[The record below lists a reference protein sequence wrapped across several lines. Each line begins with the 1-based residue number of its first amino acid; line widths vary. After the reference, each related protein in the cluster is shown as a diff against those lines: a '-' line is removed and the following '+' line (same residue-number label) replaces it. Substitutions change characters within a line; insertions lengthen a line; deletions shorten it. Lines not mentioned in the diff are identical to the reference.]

1 MPNGTCVAG
10 MWEKLERMGTHLGTQ
25 HQGET
30 RAGSLLWRRPLRS
43 WAPTNESRKSCK
55 YHWLRFSGFCLTCY
69 MSVLFEK
76 LVMSD
81 ESAPSEEYMSQ
92 VRGNWLNAGNTQVLI
107 NHKLLFECI
116 KSKKLQ
122 EKYDL
127 FMFRP

>member
-1 MPNGTCVAG
+1 
-10 MWEKLERMGTHLGTQ
+10 
-25 HQGET
+25 
-30 RAGSLLWRRPLRS
+30 
-43 WAPTNESRKSCK
+43 
-55 YHWLRFSGFCLTCY
+55 

>member
-1 MPNGTCVAG
+1 MKVANHAN
-10 MWEKLERMGTHLGTQ
+10 TI
-25 HQGET
+25 
-30 RAGSLLWRRPLRS
+30 GSDFLFLFDLLYVRS
-43 WAPTNESRKSCK
+43 FRKV
-55 YHWLRFSGFCLTCY
+55 G
-69 MSVLFEK
+69 
-76 LVMSD
+76 D
-81 ESAPSEEYMSQ
+81 ESVPSEEYMSQ

>member
-1 MPNGTCVAG
+1 
-10 MWEKLERMGTHLGTQ
+10 MWEKLERMGTIWEPRTKEKPEPEAFF
-25 HQGET
+25 GEGHYE
-30 RAGSLLWRRPLRS
+30 AG
-43 WAPTNESRKSCK
+43 AFTNESSKSCK
-55 YHWLRFSGFCLTCY
+55 YHWLRFFGFCLNCY

-76 LVMSD
+76 LMMSV